1 MSFIPVEVFQILS
14 KQEGVLYE
22 IVFIAYNGRAC
33 HTKLCIFLRYLLA
46 PALIFD
52 I

>member
-1 MSFIPVEVFQILS
+1 MSFIPVEIFQILS
-14 KQEGVLYE
+14 KQERVLCE
-22 IVFIAYNGRAC
+22 IVFIARKGRAC
-33 HTKLCIFLRYLLA
+33 HMKLRIFLRYLLA